1 MAVDSPTGDAVPR
14 GIGRFLPIAAW
25 LPRYERAWLRNDLL
39 AGLSVWAIMVPT
51 SLGYATLSG
60 VPTQHG
66 LYAAAA
72 GMVACALFTTSR
84 HVVLGPSSSAAPVLG
99 VAVVGFAAAGS
110 RDAVL
115 VAAAITLVAALL
127 FLVLAGS
134 VRSRGSS

>member
-1 MAVDSPTGDAVPR
+1 MCGARHRARRPMCVDGGGTPGPR
-14 GIGRFLPIAAW
+14 CTA
-25 LPRYERAWLRNDLL
+25 LR
-39 AGLSVWAIMVPT
+39 GT

-60 VPTQHG
+60 VPAQHG

-84 HVVLGPSSSAAPVLG
+84 HVVLGPSPSTAPVLGVAVVG

-134 VRSRGSS
+134 VRSRDSS